1 MLARTL
7 IWLRDESNRAIVKLA
22 AAGLSALCA
31 GLWAVYVFT
40 TEPGSTG
47 QTQRHE
53 PGVRATTGS
62 IAAGRDAVGNTI
74 EKDE

>member
-40 TEPGSTG
+40 TEPRSSGH
-47 QTQRHE
+47 TQRQE
-53 PGVRATTGS
+53 PDVRATTGS

-74 EKDE
+74 KENE

>member
-1 MLARTL
+1 MLAKTL
-7 IWLRDESNRAIVKLA
+7 IWLRDESNRAIVKLV

-40 TEPGSTG
+40 TEPRSSAN
-47 QTQRHE
+47 TQRQE
-53 PGVRATTGS
+53 PGVTATTGS

-74 EKDE
+74 KKDE